1 MDNMLNKKQTLII
14 IKDSQ
19 NIKST
24 IEYNQNY
31 FKMNVKG
38 EIVPNTNKKIIDQFS
53 ELISNLEIKLNARFD
68 KIDDKFDKLEKYVD
82 EKFNI
87 INQKLDN
94 HETRLKK
101 IEQLI

>member
-38 EIVPNTNKKIIDQFS
+38 EIVPNTNKKIIDQVS
-53 ELISNLEIKLNARFD
+53 ELISNLEIKLNARLD
-68 KIDDKFDKLEKYVD
+68 KMDDKFDKLEKYVY
-82 EKFNI
+82 EKI
-87 INQKLDN
+87 
-94 HETRLKK
+94 
-101 IEQLI
+101 